1 MLIKD
6 LRNVPGKT
14 SAGAMSKLADCL
26 GQYETEF
33 GSVESKAEINRNR
46 LLSIGEEIRRIIA
59 DEFETDAIYSQFGM
73 RVDSEFVRGRDDTI
87 SLVVTEKKRRLLWW
101 YSERTLIK
109 FSVLSRAMTN
119 FDRIF
124 VECRGMND
132 VAVETFIIDEDLDI
146 HEPLRV
152 FVEPRLRTQIAKRL
166 FARKHEPG
174 PARISR
180 TVVKAS
186 SAPAPSRMKGDGAA
200 SQSTGNGEEVSW
212 PPLPPHEDLMRQI
225 REIMT
230 APLERTAPSP
240 KNEGAPEQDAVSP
253 KTPAKGGRRTPHVAR
268 TKTRRTRSSATPGRR
283 APTP

>member
-1 MLIKD
+1 
-6 LRNVPGKT
+6 
-14 SAGAMSKLADCL
+14 MSKLADCL

-33 GSVESKAEINRNR
+33 GSVQSKTESNRNK
-46 LLSIGEEIRRIIA
+46 LAFICEEVRRIIA
-59 DEFETDAIYSQFGM
+59 DEFDTDTIYSQFGM

-101 YSERTLIK
+101 YRERTVIK
-109 FSVLSRAMTN
+109 FSVLSHAITN

-132 VAVETFIIDEDLDI
+132 VAVETFTIDEELDI
-146 HEPLRV
+146 QEPLRA

-174 PARISR
+174 PARTSR
-180 TVVKAS
+180 TVLKAP
-186 SAPAPSRMKGDGAA
+186 SAPAPSRMKGNGAA
-200 SQSTGNGEEVSW
+200 HQSTGDGEDVSW
-212 PPLPPHEDLMRQI
+212 APLPPHEDLVRQI

-230 APLERTAPSP
+230 APLARTPPSP
-240 KNEGAPEQDAVSP
+240 KSQRALEQDAVSP
-253 KTPAKGGRRTPHVAR
+253 KTRGKRGRRTTLIAR
-268 TKTRRTRSSATPGRR
+268 TKTRRTRGSATPGRR